1 MDKENQTEKNSK
13 TTNKNLYSIVFIGS
27 AFIVLFAVMISY
39 ICVFSFSNKQEM
51 MDNSYNTHQALLKK
65 QNSRGSI
72 YSSDGKILARTLK
85 DDKGEEVREYPYE
98 KVFAHIVGFSS
109 HGRSGIEDIAN
120 YYLINSNISINSKA
134 NAYENEEKFPGDSL
148 YTTLDTKLQETAYEA
163 LSAHKGA
170 VIVSNVKTGEILAMV
185 SKPDFDPNNLDKEWV
200 SMTTDED
207 NTQLLNRATQGLY
220 PPGSTFKIV
229 TALEYFRENG
239 ENYKNYHFS
248 CNGRFTYEGNTIN
261 CFHGESHGNV
271 DFPLSFAKSCNS
283 SFANMAVTLDRASF
297 GNTLSGLM
305 FGSELP
311 WDMNHKKSSAICNEG
326 LSDNDIMQLGIG
338 QGKTTVTP
346 LHMHLITSAIANGG
360 SLVKPRVMDRVVSD
374 EGKVIKSFYED
385 ETKQLITSEE
395 AEFLRDLMHEV
406 VEKGTASKLKGLSY
420 TAAGKTGS
428 AEFKDST
435 SDSHAWF
442 TGFAPYEDPE
452 IAVTIIVEN
461 AGSGGE
467 FAVPIAKRIF
477 DKYFS

>member
-1 MDKENQTEKNSK
+1 MDKENQTEKK
-13 TTNKNLYSIVFIGS
+13 NKNLYSIVFIGS
-27 AFIVLFAVMISY
+27 VFIVLFALMISY
-39 ICVFSFSNKQEM
+39 ICVFSISNKQEM

-72 YSSDGKILARTLK
+72 YSADNQILARTIK
-85 DDKGEEVREYPYE
+85 NDNGDEIREYPYE
-98 KVFAHIVGFSS
+98 KVFAHIIGFSS
-109 HGRSGIEDIAN
+109 HGRSGIEDMAN

-134 NAYENEEKFPGDSL
+134 NAYENEEKFPGDNL
-148 YTTLDTKLQETAYEA
+148 YTTLNTKLQETAYEA

-170 VIVSNVKTGEILAMV
+170 VIVSDVRTGEILAMV

-200 SMTTDED
+200 EMTTDED
-207 NTQLLNRATQGLY
+207 NTQLLNRATQGIY
-220 PPGSTFKIV
+220 PPGSTFKIM

-239 ENYKNYHFS
+239 ENYKNYHYS
-248 CNGRFTYEGNTIN
+248 CNGKFTFGDSTIN

-271 DFPLSFAKSCNS
+271 DFTLSFAKSCNS
-283 SFANMAVTLDRASF
+283 SFANMAVTLDRDSF
-297 GNTLSGLM
+297 NNTLSGLL

-311 WDMNHKKSSAICNEG
+311 WEMNHKKSTAICNEG

-346 LHMHLITSAIANGG
+346 LHMHLITSAIANDGE
-360 SLVKPRVMDRVVSD
+360 LVNPRVMDRVVTE
-374 EGKVIKSFYED
+374 EGKVIKSFYEND
-385 ETKQLITSEE
+385 KQRLLTEEE
-395 AEFLRDLMHEV
+395 ATFLRDLMHEV
-406 VEKGTASKLKGLSY
+406 VEKGTASKLKGQSY

-442 TGFAPYEDPE
+442 TGFAPYENPE